1 RIVEISSTNIIRCLA
16 CDICPTHIAVD
27 DEYRCII
34 KNPDDD
40 LKDFHSELLWADAIV
55 PVAYSPVDRKGLL
68 SNYQRFMERT
78 RYLRRGDYVFSDV
91 ISAPIVIDEIGSNE
105 NMHIRMITAMVRHH
119 TILSRPIIAYK
130 YNGSIVNT
138 EEVEREFTR
147 LNEKVR
153 EVAKARL
160 LAYSS
165 NVNHLKYKPVGY
177 VLSSAKDAE
186 DEKLL
191 KRQEMIEDRL
201 RKTAISAKERVV

>member
-1 RIVEISSTNIIRCLA
+1 M
-16 CDICPTHIAVD
+16 D

-34 KNPDDD
+34 RSPDDD
-40 LKDFHSELLWADAIV
+40 LKDFHSELLWADAVI
-55 PVAYSPVDRKGLL
+55 PVAYSPVDRKNLF

-91 ISAPIVIDEIGSNE
+91 VSAPIVIDEIGANE
-105 NMHIRMITAMVRHH
+105 NLHIRMMTSMIRHH
-119 TILSRPIIAYK
+119 TILSRPIIAYQYENK
-130 YNGSIVNT
+130 IVNT
-138 EEVEREFTR
+138 AEVLREFER
-147 LNEKVR
+147 LNEKTR

-160 LAYSS
+160 LGYAS

-191 KRQEMIEDRL
+191 KRAEMIEDRVRRTSL
-201 RKTAISAKERVV
+201 EAKERVV